1 MGLTDCFDGLIAFEN
16 LQIMRLLQLG
26 EDNKLQLGEDDPRVV
41 AKPQPEAFEAALR
54 MTSKSLPWYNQQ
66 PLKPSEVIFL
76 DDSTR
81 NYRAAKAAGI
91 KTVLVGKNIA
101 EVQAMGPAARDICN
115 IAITDLSGLK
125 DALRTAQSGT
135 VAW

>member
-26 EDNKLQLGEDDPRVV
+26 EDNKLQLGEDAPRVV

-81 NYRAAKAAGI
+81 NCRAAKAAGI

-115 IAITDLSGLK
+115 IAISDLSRLK
-125 DALRTAQSGT
+125 DALRIAQSGT

>member
-1 MGLTDCFDGLIAFEN
+1 MDRNNKQQEALQSLREMGFPAAQC
-16 LQIMRLLQLG
+16 
-26 EDNKLQLGEDDPRVV
+26 
-41 AKPQPEAFEAALR
+41 EAALR
-54 MTSKSLPWYNQQ
+54 MAGKYFRE

-81 NYRAAKAAGI
+81 NCRAAKAAGI

-115 IAITDLSGLK
+115 IAISDLSRLK
-125 DALRTAQSGT
+125 DALRIVQSGT